1 MAHFEFEIFYVY
13 ILYMPIPQPK
23 DNEKQ
28 GDYMGRCMDFLS
40 KEERIDRPQKQK
52 VAICLNTFNAPKKK
66 TKGNSVEIDFSE
78 KIKEMKEKKA
88 QELAKKEEPI
98 KVEEPKIEPLNNA
111 VTAPAEPVIEV
122 PVAEAP
128 KVETPVLESPVTES
142 KTEEKKDEQKS

>member
-1 MAHFEFEIFYVY
+1 
-13 ILYMPIPQPK
+13 MPMPQPK

-40 KEERIDRPQKQK
+40 KEERTNRPQKQK

-66 TKGNSVEIDFSE
+66 TKGNSVEIDFSD

-98 KVEEPKIEPLNNA
+98 KVEEPKIEPVHNA
-111 VTAPAEPVIEV
+111 VTAPAEPVVEAPIVEAPKAEV
-122 PVAEAP
+122 PVVEVPVVEAP
-128 KVETPVLESPVTES
+128 KVEAPKVEAPTN
-142 KTEEKKDEQKS
+142 